1 MEQPDQVREKL
12 ARWIVVGSLIVTG
25 AVAITAI
32 ATASWAQSTSNLA
45 VQILTLVL
53 PLLGTWVGAVMAYYF
68 ARENFE
74 SAAKQTRLLLG
85 QKLDS
90 PAIDAAIPA
99 AKIQALTLPQTDN
112 GSGLALSAIRD
123 KLKEIAK
130 YRVPIFDENKAARF
144 VVHRQPL
151 DGFLADRLGQ
161 PATPPPMFNDLLDSP
176 EFGKQVQNACAY
188 ISKDATLAE
197 AKAAMESR
205 QNCQDVFITEHGR
218 PDEPVIGWLTNNE
231 IQRASEA

>member
-32 ATASWAQSTSNLA
+32 ATASWAQNTSNLA

-99 AKIQALTLPQTDN
+99 AKIQALPLPRADN

-123 KLKEIAK
+123 KLKEISK

-151 DGFLADRLGQ
+151 DSFLADRLGQ
-161 PATPPPMFNDLLDSP
+161 AATTAPTFKDLLDSP
-176 EFGKQVQNACAY
+176 DFGKQVQNACAY
-188 ISKDATLAE
+188 VAKNATLAE
-197 AKAAMESR
+197 AKAAMEAR
-205 QNCQDVFITEHGR
+205 QNCQDVFITENGR
-218 PDEPVIGWLTNNE
+218 PDEPVIAWLTNNE